1 MKNQIF
7 DTYIVDGWI
16 ITMTKSQYI
25 NAYKKTQQS
34 SNSVTSSHEIVR
46 TLMKELVNSMKKI
59 VLDIQ
64 DEKKRKK
71 DQYLVDSVFEEK
83 YARNKSKNLS
93 KSLSIIY
100 GLQTSLD
107 FDKALEIA
115 NNLFQLYEYCRHE
128 IIKGFSQN
136 IDDGIIKAIEVIKQ
150 IMEGWEEIPSL
161 EK

>member
-1 MKNQIF
+1 
-7 DTYIVDGWI
+7 
-16 ITMTKSQYI
+16 MTNNEYI

-34 SNSVTSSHEIVR
+34 SNAETSSHEIVR
-46 TLMKELVNSMKKI
+46 TLMKELVNSMQKI

-64 DEKKRKK
+64 DDRSKKVDKF
-71 DQYLVDSVFEEK
+71 LVDKALEEK
-83 YARNKSKNLS
+83 ITQNKSKNLS

-115 NNLFQLYEYCRHE
+115 NNLFQLYEYCRQE
-128 IIKGFSQN
+128 IIKGFSQK
-136 IDDGIIKAIEVIKQ
+136 IEDGIIKAIDFIKQ

-161 EK
+161 ERRDG

>member
-1 MKNQIF
+1 
-7 DTYIVDGWI
+7 
-16 ITMTKSQYI
+16 MTNNEYI

-34 SNSVTSSHEIVR
+34 SNTVISSHEIVR
-46 TLMKELVNSMKKI
+46 TLMKELVNSMQKI

-64 DEKKRKK
+64 NDRARKK
-71 DQYLVDSVFEEK
+71 DIFVVDKVLEEK
-83 YARNKSKNLS
+83 NARNKSKNLT

-107 FDKALEIA
+107 FDKALELA

-128 IIKGFSQN
+128 IIRGFSQK
-136 IDDGIIKAIEVIKQ
+136 IEQGIIRAIDVVNQ

-161 EK
+161 ER

>member
-1 MKNQIF
+1 
-7 DTYIVDGWI
+7 
-16 ITMTKSQYI
+16 MTNNEYI

-34 SNSVTSSHEIVR
+34 SNTETSSHEIVR
-46 TLMKELVNSMKKI
+46 TLMKELVNSMQKL

-64 DEKKRKK
+64 DDRARKADKFIADTAQDEKNI
-71 DQYLVDSVFEEK
+71 QI
-83 YARNKSKNLS
+83 KSKNLS
-93 KSLSIIY
+93 KSVSIIY

-107 FDKALEIA
+107 FDKALDIA

-128 IIKGFSQN
+128 IIKGFSQK
-136 IDDGIIKAIEVIKQ
+136 IEEGIIKAIDVIKQ

>member
-1 MKNQIF
+1 MTNNH
-7 DTYIVDGWI
+7 YIDV
-16 ITMTKSQYI
+16 
-25 NAYKKTQQS
+25 YKKTQQS

-46 TLMKELVNSMKKI
+46 ILMKELVNSMQKI

-64 DEKKRKK
+64 DERKRKQ
-71 DQYLVDSVFEEK
+71 DQLYVDKAFEEK
-83 YARNKSKNLS
+83 NARHKSKNLS

-115 NNLFQLYEYCRHE
+115 NNLFQLYEYCRYE
-128 IIKGFSQN
+128 IIRGFSQK
-136 IDDGIIKAIEVIKQ
+136 IEDGILKAIDVVKQ

>member
-1 MKNQIF
+1 MTNSQI
-7 DTYIVDGWI
+7 
-16 ITMTKSQYI
+16 I

-34 SNSVTSSHEIVR
+34 SSAVKSSHEVVR
-46 TLMKELVNSMKKI
+46 TLMKELVNSMQKI

-64 DEKKRKK
+64 DERKRKQ
-71 DQYLVDSVFEEK
+71 DQYLVDKVFEK
-83 YARNKSKNLS
+83 KNALHKSKNLS

-115 NNLFQLYEYCRHE
+115 TNLFQLYEFCRQE
-128 IIKGFSQN
+128 IIKGFSQK
-136 IDDGIIKAIEVIKQ
+136 IEDGIIKAIDVVTQ
-150 IMEGWEEIPSL
+150 IVEGWEEIPSS

>member
-1 MKNQIF
+1 
-7 DTYIVDGWI
+7 
-16 ITMTKSQYI
+16 MTNNEYI

-34 SNSVTSSHEIVR
+34 TNTVTSSHEIVR
-46 TLMKELVNSMKKI
+46 TLMKELVNSMQKL

-64 DEKKRKK
+64 DDRARKADKFIADTDQDEKNIQK
-71 DQYLVDSVFEEK
+71 
-83 YARNKSKNLS
+83 KSKNLS

-115 NNLFQLYEYCRHE
+115 NNLFQLYEYCRQE
-128 IIKGFSQN
+128 IIKGFSQQ
-136 IDDGIIKAIEVIKQ
+136 IEDGIIKAIDVVKQ

-161 EK
+161 ER

>member
-1 MKNQIF
+1 
-7 DTYIVDGWI
+7 
-16 ITMTKSQYI
+16 MTNNEYI

-34 SNSVTSSHEIVR
+34 SNTVTSSHEIVR
-46 TLMKELVNSMKKI
+46 TLMKELVNSMHKI

-64 DEKKRKK
+64 DERATKADKFIIDKAQDENNTKKR
-71 DQYLVDSVFEEK
+71 
-83 YARNKSKNLS
+83 SKNLS

-128 IIKGFSQN
+128 IIKGFSQK
-136 IDDGIIKAIEVIKQ
+136 IEDGIIKAIDIIRQ
-150 IMEGWEEIPSL
+150 IMEGWEEIPSF
-161 EK
+161 ERKDG

>member
-1 MKNQIF
+1 
-7 DTYIVDGWI
+7 
-16 ITMTKSQYI
+16 MTNNEQI

-34 SNSVTSSHEIVR
+34 SNAVTSSHEIVR
-46 TLMKELVNSMKKI
+46 TLMKELLNSMQKI

-64 DEKKRKK
+64 DERKRKQ
-71 DQYLVDSVFEEK
+71 DQYSIDHVFEEK
-83 YARNKSKNLS
+83 NSRHKSRNLS

-107 FDKALEIA
+107 FDKALEIS

-128 IIKGFSQN
+128 IIRGFSQK
-136 IDDGIIKAIEVIKQ
+136 IESGIIKAIDVIKQ

>member
-1 MKNQIF
+1 MINNEQ
-7 DTYIVDGWI
+7 
-16 ITMTKSQYI
+16 I

-34 SNSVTSSHEIVR
+34 SNAVTSTHEIVR
-46 TLMKELVNSMKKI
+46 TLMKELVNSMQKI

-64 DEKKRKK
+64 DERNRKK
-71 DQYLVDSVFEEK
+71 DKLYVDKVFEEK
-83 YARNKSKNLS
+83 NAHHKSKNLS

-128 IIKGFSQN
+128 IIRGYSQK
-136 IDDGIIKAIEVIKQ
+136 IEDGIIKAIDVIKQ

>member
-1 MKNQIF
+1 MIN
-7 DTYIVDGWI
+7 
-16 ITMTKSQYI
+16 SQYI
-25 NAYKKTQQS
+25 DAYKKTEQS
-34 SNSVTSSHEIVR
+34 SNSVISSHEIVR
-46 TLMKELVNSMKKI
+46 TLMKELVNSMEKI

-64 DEKKRKK
+64 DERKRKQ
-71 DQYLVDSVFEEK
+71 DNFLSYNALEEK
-83 YARNKSKNLS
+83 YARQKSKNLI

-107 FDKALEIA
+107 FEKALDIA

-128 IIKGFSQN
+128 IIKGFSQKIEN
-136 IDDGIIKAIEVIKQ
+136 GIIKAIDVINQ

>member
-1 MKNQIF
+1 
-7 DTYIVDGWI
+7 
-16 ITMTKSQYI
+16 MTNNEYI

-46 TLMKELVNSMKKI
+46 TLMKELVNSMQKL

-64 DEKKRKK
+64 DDRTRKEDKFIADNSYDEKNTK
-71 DQYLVDSVFEEK
+71 
-83 YARNKSKNLS
+83 NKSKNLS

-115 NNLFQLYEYCRHE
+115 NNLFQLYEYCRQE
-128 IIKGFSQN
+128 IIKGFSQK
-136 IDDGIIKAIEVIKQ
+136 IEDGIIKAIDIIKQ
-150 IMEGWEEIPSL
+150 IMEGWEEIPSF
-161 EK
+161 ERKDG

>member
-1 MKNQIF
+1 
-7 DTYIVDGWI
+7 
-16 ITMTKSQYI
+16 MTNNQYI

-34 SNSVTSSHEIVR
+34 SNEVTTSYQIVR
-46 TLMKELVNSMKKI
+46 TLMKELVNSMHKI

-64 DEKKRKK
+64 EERKRNLDKF
-71 DQYLVDSVFEEK
+71 LVDKAFEEK

-115 NNLFQLYEYCRHE
+115 NNFFQLYEYCRHE
-128 IIKGFSQN
+128 IIKGFSKK
-136 IDDGIIKAIEVIKQ
+136 IEDGIVKAIDVVKQ

>member
-1 MKNQIF
+1 MNLN
-7 DTYIVDGWI
+7 
-16 ITMTKSQYI
+16 MTNNQYI

-34 SNSVTSSHEIVR
+34 TNAVTSSHEIVK
-46 TLMKELVNSMKKI
+46 TLMKELLNSMQKI

-64 DEKKRKK
+64 DERKRKQDHFK
-71 DQYLVDSVFEEK
+71 IDKVFEEK
-83 YARNKSKNLS
+83 NARHRSKNLS

-107 FDKALEIA
+107 FDTALEIA

-128 IIKGFSQN
+128 IIRGFSQK
-136 IDDGIIKAIEVIKQ
+136 IEDGIVKAIDVIKQ
-150 IMEGWEEIPSL
+150 ILEGWEVLPSL